1 MVFIVAKRGCP
12 RRIEAMVLSAVGRD
26 AFGESRWHVLALAW
40 HLQALTSTTQRL
52 KAARARLAV
61 DPFHYLL

>member
-1 MVFIVAKRGCP
+1 
-12 RRIEAMVLSAVGRD
+12 MVLSAVGRD